1 MLAINR
7 FIHRTH
13 IIGADPPRES
23 IERILNLRPA
33 LQRLFAD

>member
-1 MLAINR
+1 MLAVNR

-13 IIGADPPRES
+13 IIGAYAPRES

-33 LQRLFAD
+33 